1 MIKKKN
7 KPTQQNRKRWCGV
20 IVVAVLTLLL
30 CGCAAFS
37 ANTSDAPKLRFPGH
51 VIARADDTQL
61 DLGKLGHEDVAAA
74 AELLLQM
81 PELKV
86 LDLGSD
92 GVWTGET
99 PGEAQTSAT
108 AGTARDLTWEDLRT
122 LQEATPKAE
131 LVYRF
136 RFCGQDFTTA
146 DEEMDLSSCTMT
158 DNGAEIREILPLM
171 KKCKYVDM
179 DSCGVPSETMAEIS
193 ADYPGMDIVWRVVYG
208 EELSCRTDE
217 KTLDLSTLSHKD
229 VAGVAEQLALLRELE
244 EIELGSDG
252 AWTGNPPELTQETAS
267 VERPAEA
274 TRDLTW
280 EDLHALQDA
289 APQAQILYRF
299 RFYGRDFTTEDE
311 AMDLN
316 HSPMTDN
323 GAAVREILPL
333 MKKCKYLDMDSCGV
347 PSETMA
353 EIRDDY
359 PEMDVVWRIWFALG
373 NFTVRTDIERLWCA
387 NFYSFMSHDYVTE
400 LKYCT
405 KLKQLDLGHNLEL
418 HDWSFL
424 KYMPD
429 LEVLILTASGWEDLE
444 MISNCTKLEYL
455 EAIPMSHVYVDLK
468 PLEKLTNLEHLNI
481 CGMGETDGWEVLLN
495 MKKLKRLWIGRW
507 TAAFFPDGAIEQV
520 REALPD
526 TEINVTEWSGA
537 TGSWRQNPN
546 RSVPE
551 RYRQL
556 SEEFDYDHW
565 PKHAPYAY
573 NDPKY
578 NPPWKR

>member
-1 MIKKKN
+1 M
-7 KPTQQNRKRWCGV
+7 
-20 IVVAVLTLLL
+20 AALTLLL
-30 CGCAAFS
+30 CGCAAFP

-146 DEEMDLSSCTMT
+146 DEEMDLSNCTMT

-323 GAAVREILPL
+323 GAAVREILP
-333 MKKCKYLDMDSCGV
+333 
-347 PSETMA
+347 
-353 EIRDDY
+353 
-359 PEMDVVWRIWFALG
+359 
-373 NFTVRTDIERLWCA
+373 
-387 NFYSFMSHDYVTE
+387 
-400 LKYCT
+400 
-405 KLKQLDLGHNLEL
+405 
-418 HDWSFL
+418 
-424 KYMPD
+424 
-429 LEVLILTASGWEDLE
+429 
-444 MISNCTKLEYL
+444 
-455 EAIPMSHVYVDLK
+455 
-468 PLEKLTNLEHLNI
+468 
-481 CGMGETDGWEVLLN
+481 
-495 MKKLKRLWIGRW
+495 
-507 TAAFFPDGAIEQV
+507 
-520 REALPD
+520 
-526 TEINVTEWSGA
+526 
-537 TGSWRQNPN
+537 
-546 RSVPE
+546 
-551 RYRQL
+551 
-556 SEEFDYDHW
+556 
-565 PKHAPYAY
+565 
-573 NDPKY
+573 
-578 NPPWKR
+578 

>member
-1 MIKKKN
+1 M
-7 KPTQQNRKRWCGV
+7 
-20 IVVAVLTLLL
+20 
-30 CGCAAFS
+30 
-37 ANTSDAPKLRFPGH
+37 
-51 VIARADDTQL
+51 
-61 DLGKLGHEDVAAA
+61 
-74 AELLLQM
+74 
-81 PELKV
+81 

-359 PEMDVVWRIWFALG
+359 PEMDVVWRIWFG
-373 NFTVRTDIERLWCA
+373 YGYCCRTDIELFVCSSGSEGLRDD
-387 NFYSFMSHDYVTE
+387 NTRE
-400 LKYCT
+400 LKYLT
-405 KLKQLDLGHNLEL
+405 KVKRLDMGHNRDL

-424 KYMPD
+424 SYMKD
-429 LEVLILTASGWEDLE
+429 LEICIITVGGWTEIGMLEGLT
-444 MISNCTKLEYL
+444 NLEYL
-455 EAIPMSHVYVDLK
+455 EICPISHGYCGVLDLS
-468 PLEKLTNLEHLNI
+468 PLRNLTNLEHLNI
-481 CGMGETDGWEVLLN
+481 CGISYTSNWEVLKNLT
-495 MKKLKRLWIGRW
+495 KLKRLWIGHW
-507 TAAFFPDGAIEQV
+507 TAYGFPEGAIEELQ
-520 REALPD
+520 EALPN
-526 TEINVTEWSGA
+526 TEINTTEMAAAAMRCFSFIDCQ
-537 TGSWRQNPN
+537 R
-546 RSVPE
+546 
-551 RYRQL
+551 L
-556 SEEFDYDHW
+556 SRFLRNSMIFFFILLHLLYYQTQRF
-565 PKHAPYAY
+565 YAVFSTY
-573 NDPKY
+573 ITVV
-578 NPPWKR
+578 